1 MATITPE
8 ERKAALLAAMS
19 AERGFLPKEWQYVAD
34 HDLDFLEAYNNLW
47 RQASND
53 GKALPIKTRELI
65 FIAILCHRGVDRA
78 VYQHC
83 RRALRNGATMME
95 LLEAVETMLIAGGAP
110 TFATG
115 LNALMKIIEEEN
127 EKKQP

>member
-1 MATITPE
+1 MATQTPE

-34 HDLDFLEAYNNLW
+34 YDIDFLEAYNNVW
-47 RQASND
+47 RAASND
-53 GKALPIKTRELI
+53 GQALPIKIRELI
-65 FIAILCHRGVDRA
+65 FIAILCHRGADRA
-78 VYQHC
+78 AYQHC
-83 RRALRNGATMME
+83 KRALRNGATMLE

-115 LNALMKIIEEEN
+115 LSVLMKIVEEEN
-127 EKKQP
+127 EKK